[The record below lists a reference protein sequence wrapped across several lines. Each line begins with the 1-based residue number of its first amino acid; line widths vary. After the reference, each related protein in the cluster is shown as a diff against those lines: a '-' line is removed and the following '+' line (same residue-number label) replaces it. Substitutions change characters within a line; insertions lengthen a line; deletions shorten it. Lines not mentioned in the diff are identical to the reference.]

1 MAQSSWPFENID
13 TSETQFSQWA
23 RNIGEGVKTGSLNE
37 LEVFADSTGMQVK
50 VRSGQA
56 MVRGH
61 YYQNTAEVILTVTAA
76 DLSNPRIDT
85 VLIELDPSANTIVL
99 KVVAGTPATS
109 PTPTA
114 LVQSDSGV
122 YQFKLAEVLVATGA
136 ITIIAG
142 AVTDGRTYLGAF
154 TGTVP
159 GSAITGQITV
169 ATMDGDRLL
178 NNIDTA
184 TISSANVTSLN
195 VAAISDLTASAT
207 ELNYTAGVTSAIQ
220 TQLDAK
226 QADLTGL
233 TASVTELNY
242 TDGVTSAIQTQ
253 LDAKALLT
261 PAVNAKTANY
271 TLVVGD
277 NGEFITCDGTFT
289 LTIPS
294 ATFAAGDRV
303 DFVNIGTGVITFAG
317 SGVTVNSVD
326 AALTID
332 TQWAGA
338 TFFFT
343 SSTSGV
349 LVGKLA

>member
-50 VRSGQA
+50 VKSGQA

-61 YYQNTAEVILTVTAA
+61 YYQNTAEVTLTVTAA

-99 KVVAGTPATS
+99 KVVAGTPGAS

-114 LVQSDSGV
+114 LVQTDSGV

-159 GSAITGQITV
+159 GSAITGEITV

-195 VAAISDLTASAT
+195 VAAISDLTATAT

-226 QADLTGL
+226 AP
-233 TASVTELNY
+233 
-242 TDGVTSAIQTQ
+242 
-253 LDAKALLT
+253 LT

-271 TLVVGD
+271 TLVAGD
-277 NGEFITCDGTFT
+277 NGEFITCDGTFNI
-289 LTIPS
+289 TIPS

-326 AALTID
+326 AAVTID

-343 SSTSGV
+343 SSTAGV
-349 LVGKLA
+349 LIGKLA

>member
-50 VRSGQA
+50 VKSGQA
-56 MVRGH
+56 MIRGH
-61 YYQNTAEVILTVTAA
+61 YYQNTAEVTLTVTAA

-99 KVVAGTPATS
+99 RVVAGTPGAS

-114 LVQSDSGV
+114 LVQTDSGV

-159 GSAITGQITV
+159 GSAITGEITV

-184 TISSANVTSLN
+184 TIGQANVTGLVTDLSTITADIATN
-195 VAAISDLTASAT
+195 TADIATNTADIATNTASISNPLADFVTDATTARTLTSTDMGKTIRFTSASAT
-207 ELNYTAGVTSAIQ
+207 VVTV
-220 TQLDAK
+220 DA
-226 QADLTGL
+226 
-233 TASVTELNY
+233 S
-242 TDGVTSAIQTQ
+242 TDFT
-253 LDAKALLT
+253 
-261 PAVNAKTANY
+261 
-271 TLVVGD
+271 VG
-277 NGEFITCDGTFT
+277 
-289 LTIPS
+289 
-294 ATFAAGDRV
+294 ARV
-303 DFVNIGTGVITFAG
+303 DIIADGG
-317 SGVTVNSVD
+317 SELTVLAS
-326 AALTID
+326 
-332 TQWAGA
+332 GA
-338 TFFFT
+338 TIAAAETSTTTGSFT
-343 SSTSGV
+343 IGLQYSAATLLCVATDTYLLIGNV
-349 LVGKLA
+349 AVV

>member
-50 VRSGQA
+50 VKSGQA

-61 YYQNTAEVILTVTAA
+61 YYQNTAELTLTVTAA

-114 LVQSDSGV
+114 LVQTDSGV
-122 YQFKLAEVLVATGA
+122 YQFKLAEVLVATSA

-159 GSAITGQITV
+159 GSAITGEITV

-226 QADLTGL
+226 AP
-233 TASVTELNY
+233 
-242 TDGVTSAIQTQ
+242 
-253 LDAKALLT
+253 LT

-271 TLVVGD
+271 TLVAGD

-326 AALTID
+326 VAVTID

-343 SSTSGV
+343 SSTAGV
-349 LVGKLA
+349 LIGRLA

>member
-50 VRSGQA
+50 VKSGQA
-56 MVRGH
+56 MIRGH

-99 KVVAGTPATS
+99 RVVAGTPGAS

-114 LVQSDSGV
+114 LVQTDSGV

-159 GSAITGQITV
+159 GSAITGEITV

-184 TISSANVTSLN
+184 TIGQANVTGLVTDLSTITADIATN
-195 VAAISDLTASAT
+195 TADIATNTADIATNTASISNPLADFVTDATTARTLTSTDMGKTIRFTSASAT
-207 ELNYTAGVTSAIQ
+207 VVTV
-220 TQLDAK
+220 DA
-226 QADLTGL
+226 
-233 TASVTELNY
+233 S
-242 TDGVTSAIQTQ
+242 TDFT
-253 LDAKALLT
+253 
-261 PAVNAKTANY
+261 
-271 TLVVGD
+271 VG
-277 NGEFITCDGTFT
+277 
-289 LTIPS
+289 
-294 ATFAAGDRV
+294 ARV
-303 DFVNIGTGVITFAG
+303 DIIADGG
-317 SGVTVNSVD
+317 SELTVLAS
-326 AALTID
+326 
-332 TQWAGA
+332 GA
-338 TFFFT
+338 TIAAAETSTTTGSFT
-343 SSTSGV
+343 IGLQYSAATLLCVATDTYLLIGNV
-349 LVGKLA
+349 AVV

>member
-50 VRSGQA
+50 VKSGQA
-56 MVRGH
+56 MIRGH
-61 YYQNTAEVILTVTAA
+61 YYQNTAEVTLTVTAA

-99 KVVAGTPATS
+99 RVVAGTPGAS

-114 LVQSDSGV
+114 LVQTDSGV

-159 GSAITGQITV
+159 GSAITGEITV

-184 TISSANVTSLN
+184 TIGQANVTGLVTDLSTITADIATN
-195 VAAISDLTASAT
+195 TADIATNTADIATNTASISNPLADFVTDATTARTLTSTDMGKTIRFTSASAT
-207 ELNYTAGVTSAIQ
+207 VVTV
-220 TQLDAK
+220 DA
-226 QADLTGL
+226 
-233 TASVTELNY
+233 S
-242 TDGVTSAIQTQ
+242 TDFT
-253 LDAKALLT
+253 
-261 PAVNAKTANY
+261 
-271 TLVVGD
+271 VG
-277 NGEFITCDGTFT
+277 
-289 LTIPS
+289 
-294 ATFAAGDRV
+294 ARV
-303 DFVNIGTGVITFAG
+303 DIIADGG
-317 SGVTVNSVD
+317 SELTVLAS
-326 AALTID
+326 
-332 TQWAGA
+332 GA
-338 TFFFT
+338 TIAAAETSTTTGSFT
-343 SSTSGV
+343 IGLQYSAVTLLCISADNYRLIGNV
-349 LVGKLA
+349 AVV

>member
-169 ATMDGDRLL
+169 ATMDGDRLF

-226 QADLTGL
+226 
-233 TASVTELNY
+233 
-242 TDGVTSAIQTQ
+242 
-253 LDAKALLT
+253 ALLT

-271 TLVVGD
+271 TLVAGD

-289 LTIPS
+289 ITIPS

-343 SSTSGV
+343 SSTAGV
-349 LVGKLA
+349 LIGRLA

>member
-50 VRSGQA
+50 VKSGQA

-99 KVVAGTPATS
+99 RVVAGTPAAS

-114 LVQSDSGV
+114 LVQTDSGV
-122 YQFKLAEVLVATGA
+122 YQFKLAEVLVAAGA

-159 GSAITGQITV
+159 GSAITGEITV

-195 VAAISDLTASAT
+195 VAAISDLTATAAELNVLDGITAT
-207 ELNYTAGVTSAIQ
+207 TAELNYTG
-220 TQLDAK
+220 
-226 QADLTGL
+226 
-233 TASVTELNY
+233 
-242 TDGVTSAIQTQ
+242 GVTSAIQTQ
-253 LDAKALLT
+253 LDAKAPLT

-326 AALTID
+326 AAVTID

-343 SSTSGV
+343 SSTAGV
-349 LVGKLA
+349 LIGKLA

>member
-159 GSAITGQITV
+159 GTAITGEITV

-226 QADLTGL
+226 
-233 TASVTELNY
+233 
-242 TDGVTSAIQTQ
+242 
-253 LDAKALLT
+253 ALLT

-289 LTIPS
+289 ITIPS

-303 DFVNIGTGVITFAG
+303 DFVNIGTGVITIAG

-326 AALTID
+326 AAVTID

-343 SSTSGV
+343 SSTAGV
-349 LVGKLA
+349 LIGRLA

>member
-50 VRSGQA
+50 VKSGQA
-56 MVRGH
+56 MIRGH

-99 KVVAGTPATS
+99 RIVAGTPGAS

-114 LVQSDSGV
+114 LVQTDSGV

-159 GSAITGQITV
+159 GSAITGEITV

-226 QADLTGL
+226 DSGTM
-233 TASVTELNY
+233 SR
-242 TDGVTSAIQTQ
+242 
-253 LDAKALLT
+253 
-261 PAVNAKTANY
+261 
-271 TLVVGD
+271 
-277 NGEFITCDGTFT
+277 CDGTFT

-326 AALTID
+326 AAVTID

-343 SSTSGV
+343 SSTAGV
-349 LVGKLA
+349 LIGRLA

>member
-169 ATMDGDRLL
+169 ATMDGDRLF

-226 QADLTGL
+226 
-233 TASVTELNY
+233 SP
-242 TDGVTSAIQTQ
+242 
-253 LDAKALLT
+253 LT

-343 SSTSGV
+343 SSTAGV
-349 LVGKLA
+349 LIGKLA

>member
-50 VRSGQA
+50 VKSGQA

-61 YYQNTAEVILTVTAA
+61 YYQNTAELTLTVTAA

-99 KVVAGTPATS
+99 KVVAGTPGAS

-114 LVQSDSGV
+114 LVQTDSGV

-159 GSAITGQITV
+159 GSAITGEITV

-226 QADLTGL
+226 
-233 TASVTELNY
+233 
-242 TDGVTSAIQTQ
+242 
-253 LDAKALLT
+253 ALLT

-271 TLVVGD
+271 TLVAGD

-326 AALTID
+326 AAVTID

-343 SSTSGV
+343 SSTAGV
-349 LVGKLA
+349 LIGRLA

>member
-1 MAQSSWPFENID
+1 
-13 TSETQFSQWA
+13 
-23 RNIGEGVKTGSLNE
+23 
-37 LEVFADSTGMQVK
+37 
-50 VRSGQA
+50 
-56 MVRGH
+56 
-61 YYQNTAEVILTVTAA
+61 
-76 DLSNPRIDT
+76 
-85 VLIELDPSANTIVL
+85 
-99 KVVAGTPATS
+99 
-109 PTPTA
+109 
-114 LVQSDSGV
+114 
-122 YQFKLAEVLVATGA
+122 
-136 ITIIAG
+136 
-142 AVTDGRTYLGAF
+142 
-154 TGTVP
+154 
-159 GSAITGQITV
+159 
-169 ATMDGDRLL
+169 MDGDRLF

-226 QADLTGL
+226 AP
-233 TASVTELNY
+233 
-242 TDGVTSAIQTQ
+242 
-253 LDAKALLT
+253 LT

-271 TLVVGD
+271 TLVAGD
-277 NGEFITCDGTFT
+277 NGEFITCAGTFT

-326 AALTID
+326 AAVTID

-343 SSTSGV
+343 SSTAGV
-349 LVGKLA
+349 LIGRLA

>member
-50 VRSGQA
+50 VKSGQA

-61 YYQNTAEVILTVTAA
+61 YYQNTAEVTLTVTAA

-99 KVVAGTPATS
+99 RVVAGTPGAS

-114 LVQSDSGV
+114 LVQTDSGV

-136 ITIIAG
+136 ITITAD

-159 GSAITGQITV
+159 GSAITGEITV

-195 VAAISDLTASAT
+195 VAAISDLTASST
-207 ELNYTAGVTSAIQ
+207 ELNYTA
-220 TQLDAK
+220 
-226 QADLTGL
+226 
-233 TASVTELNY
+233 
-242 TDGVTSAIQTQ
+242 GVTSAIQTQ

-271 TLVVGD
+271 TLVAGD

-326 AALTID
+326 AAVTID

-343 SSTSGV
+343 SSTAGV
-349 LVGKLA
+349 LIGRLA

>member
-50 VRSGQA
+50 VKSGQA

-61 YYQNTAEVILTVTAA
+61 YYQNTAEVTLTVTAA

-99 KVVAGTPATS
+99 KVVAGTPGAS

-114 LVQSDSGV
+114 LVQTDSGV

-159 GSAITGQITV
+159 GSAITGEITV

-195 VAAISDLTASAT
+195 VAAISDLTASAAELNVLDGIT
-207 ELNYTAGVTSAIQ
+207 ATTAELNYTAGVTSAIQ

-226 QADLTGL
+226 AP
-233 TASVTELNY
+233 
-242 TDGVTSAIQTQ
+242 
-253 LDAKALLT
+253 LT
-261 PAVNAKTANY
+261 PAVNAKTSSY
-271 TLVVGD
+271 TLVAGD
-277 NGEFITCDGTFT
+277 NGEFITCSGTFNI
-289 LTIPS
+289 TIPS

-326 AALTID
+326 AAVTID

-343 SSTSGV
+343 SSTAGV
-349 LVGKLA
+349 LIGRLA

>member
-159 GSAITGQITV
+159 GTAITGQITV

-226 QADLTGL
+226 
-233 TASVTELNY
+233 
-242 TDGVTSAIQTQ
+242 
-253 LDAKALLT
+253 ALLT

-289 LTIPS
+289 ITIPS

-326 AALTID
+326 AAVTID

-343 SSTSGV
+343 SSTAGV
-349 LVGKLA
+349 LIGKLA

>member
-159 GSAITGQITV
+159 GSAITGAITV

-195 VAAISDLTASAT
+195 VAAISDLTASSA

-226 QADLTGL
+226 AP
-233 TASVTELNY
+233 
-242 TDGVTSAIQTQ
+242 
-253 LDAKALLT
+253 LT

-326 AALTID
+326 AAVTID

-343 SSTSGV
+343 SSTAGV
-349 LVGKLA
+349 LIGRLA

>member
-159 GSAITGQITV
+159 GTAITGQITV
-169 ATMDGDRLL
+169 ATMDGDRLF

-195 VAAISDLTASAT
+195 VAAISDLTATAT

-226 QADLTGL
+226 
-233 TASVTELNY
+233 SP
-242 TDGVTSAIQTQ
+242 
-253 LDAKALLT
+253 LT

-271 TLVVGD
+271 TLVAGD

-326 AALTID
+326 AAVTID

-343 SSTSGV
+343 SSTAGV
-349 LVGKLA
+349 LIGRLA

>member
-50 VRSGQA
+50 VKSGQA

-61 YYQNTAEVILTVTAA
+61 YYQNTAELTLTVTAA

-99 KVVAGTPATS
+99 KVVAGTPGAS

-114 LVQSDSGV
+114 LVQTDSGV

-159 GSAITGQITV
+159 GSAITGEITV

-195 VAAISDLTASAT
+195 VAAISDLTATAT

-226 QADLTGL
+226 AP
-233 TASVTELNY
+233 
-242 TDGVTSAIQTQ
+242 
-253 LDAKALLT
+253 LT

-271 TLVVGD
+271 TLVAGD
-277 NGEFITCDGTFT
+277 NGEFITCSGTFNI
-289 LTIPS
+289 TIPS

-326 AALTID
+326 AAVTID

-343 SSTSGV
+343 SSTAGV
-349 LVGKLA
+349 LIGRLA

>member
-50 VRSGQA
+50 VKSGQA
-56 MVRGH
+56 MIRGH
-61 YYQNTAEVILTVTAA
+61 YYQNTAEVTLTVTAA

-99 KVVAGTPATS
+99 RVVAGTPGAS

-114 LVQSDSGV
+114 LVQTDSGV

-159 GSAITGQITV
+159 GSAITGEITV

-226 QADLTGL
+226 AP
-233 TASVTELNY
+233 
-242 TDGVTSAIQTQ
+242 
-253 LDAKALLT
+253 LT

-271 TLVVGD
+271 TLVAGD

-343 SSTSGV
+343 SSTAGV
-349 LVGKLA
+349 LIGRLA

>member
-50 VRSGQA
+50 VKSGQA
-56 MVRGH
+56 MIRGH
-61 YYQNTAEVILTVTAA
+61 YYQNTAEVTLTVTAA

-85 VLIELDPSANTIVL
+85 VLIELDPSANTVVL
-99 KVVAGTPATS
+99 RVVAGTPAAS

-114 LVQSDSGV
+114 LVQTDSGV

-159 GSAITGQITV
+159 GSAITGEITV

-195 VAAISDLTASAT
+195 VAAISDLTATAAELNVLDGITAT
-207 ELNYTAGVTSAIQ
+207 TAELNYTAGVTSAIQ

-226 QADLTGL
+226 AP
-233 TASVTELNY
+233 
-242 TDGVTSAIQTQ
+242 
-253 LDAKALLT
+253 LT
-261 PAVNAKTANY
+261 PAVNAKTASY

-277 NGEFITCDGTFT
+277 NGEFITCSGTFNI
-289 LTIPS
+289 TIPS

-303 DFVNIGTGVITFAG
+303 DFVNIGTGVITFLQG
-317 SGVTVNSVD
+317 SGQTINSVD
-326 AALTID
+326 AAVTID

-343 SSTSGV
+343 SSTAGV
-349 LVGKLA
+349 LIGRLA